1 MKQPHKPSRL
11 VAVLAAVLGVVMVV
25 GGAAKLAGEAHQVA
39 GFVAWG
45 LPPWFRALVGTFEV
59 LGGILLILPPTIPI
73 GSLILSTVMVGA
85 IWTHAAYGQWLQL
98 VPVTVLLVL
107 FLMIFRRNWSRTIR
121 LMGGV

>member
-1 MKQPHKPSRL
+1 MKQPQKPSRL
-11 VAVLAAVLGVVMVV
+11 VAVLAAVLGVVMVI
-25 GGAAKLAGEAHQVA
+25 GGVAKLAGEAHQVA

-59 LGGILLILPPTIPI
+59 LGGVLLILPSTIPI

-85 IWTHAAYGQWLQL
+85 IWTHAAFGQWLQL
-98 VPVTVLLVL
+98 APVTLLLVL
-107 FLMIFRRNWSRTIR
+107 FLLIFQRNRSRIIR